1 MYILNPPQLKVIDA
15 LSNGASMT
23 DAAAQAGIHRNTI
36 ANWQRISPDF
46 REALAV
52 TRHDRALLYR
62 DRAVELADL
71 AFEAL
76 RAVLTD
82 PKSSP
87 STRLRAALYI
97 IDKVSTPPKFEN
109 EEPANLDD
117 MLAAMEEAAQ
127 PHLAQQQP
135 PEPANDAQ
143 NCTTL
148 HNDAQPEPA
157 SQLHNFA
164 QPPETYRRPE
174 PKIGR
179 NELCPCGSGRKY
191 KHCCLG
197 KSSAAAA

>member
-1 MYILNPPQLKVIDA
+1 
-15 LSNGASMT
+15 LSNGASLT

-36 ANWQRISPDF
+36 SHWRRNSPDF
-46 REALAV
+46 REALAI
-52 TRHDRALLYR
+52 TRYDRALLYR

-71 AFEAL
+71 AFETL

-87 STRLRAALYI
+87 STRLRAAIFI
-97 IDKVSTPPKFEN
+97 IDKVSTPPKFEK

-117 MLAAMEEAAQ
+117 MVAAMEEAAEAAS
-127 PHLAQQQP
+127 AQQS
-135 PEPANDAQ
+135 PADAQ
-143 NCTTL
+143 NCTTVPNEPVSQM
-148 HNDAQPEPA
+148 HNSAQK
-157 SQLHNFA
+157 
-164 QPPETYRRPE
+164 PETYRRPE

-179 NELCPCGSGRKY
+179 NEPCPCGSGRKY